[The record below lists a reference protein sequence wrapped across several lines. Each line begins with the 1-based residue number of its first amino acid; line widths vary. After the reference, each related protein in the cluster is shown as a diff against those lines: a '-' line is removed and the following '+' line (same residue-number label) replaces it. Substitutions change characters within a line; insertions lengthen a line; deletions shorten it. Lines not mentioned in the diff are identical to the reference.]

1 MGAFLARRHTRL
13 PRQYKSGTYPIPVP
27 CAFVRLNDFAT
38 NNASQ
43 AKEHNQDKNADKSSS
58 LAHVLR

>member
-43 AKEHNQDKNADKSSS
+43 AKEHNQEE
-58 LAHVLR
+58 RR